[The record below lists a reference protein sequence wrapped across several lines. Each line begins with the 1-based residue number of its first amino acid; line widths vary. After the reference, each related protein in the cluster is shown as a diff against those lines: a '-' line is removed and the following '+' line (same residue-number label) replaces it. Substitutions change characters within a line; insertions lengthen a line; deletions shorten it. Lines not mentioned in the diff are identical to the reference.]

1 MPPRPASPRAPASA
15 SASAPFQAAATA
27 TPAANARAAWLPRA
41 LALLPALGFLI
52 IVLAPPL
59 NHDVAAVLDFS
70 ARMLAGERLYTGL
83 VDVNPPL
90 IFLLNLPAAWLAA
103 HTPLDGPRALLLGL
117 LLLCAG
123 VLALCR
129 ALGHAEGAR
138 PAGAAERAVT
148 GAALPL
154 LLLAAGYDFG
164 QREHI
169 MAVAALPYLVLAER
183 RIGGAATPWRLAAPA
198 VLLAALGFAL
208 KPHFLAAPALVEAV
222 VLGAGLARGRGAA
235 VLRDPV
241 PWAMAGLWA
250 LYLAAIPV
258 FFPDYLGHV
267 VPLVWQWYVGL
278 DGAPWWR
285 VLLTPVLGSGAL
297 FVLGLAALV
306 PAAMRRAPLGWLPAL
321 LLAAAAGGLLAALVQ
336 HKGWSYHLVPVWL
349 WGGWACALLLGR
361 GADALLPAA
370 PARRAAP
377 LLAAG
382 AAFALALLALR
393 GDQSPWIQFR
403 FAAGP
408 PGQLTEWLER
418 EAGDSRVLVLS
429 PDIAPAYP
437 AINYAGARSILPFM
451 SLWLLQSTYQRCPE
465 SGARY
470 RAAWEMSRAE
480 FTVFRTVAERLAR
493 TPPAAVLVSRY
504 TGMPACGGAPF
515 DFIAYFRRHPLFES
529 AWAQYRNWGEIDGY
543 QLFVRE
549 E

>member
-1 MPPRPASPRAPASA
+1 MPPRTPSA
-15 SASAPFQAAATA
+15 SAGSS
-27 TPAANARAAWLPRA
+27 AAWLPR
-41 LALLPALGFLI
+41 LPALLPALGFLA

-83 VDVNPPL
+83 LDVNPPL

-103 HTPLDGPRALLLGL
+103 HTPLDGPQALLLGL
-117 LLLCAG
+117 LLLCG
-123 VLALCR
+123 GSLALCAALLR
-129 ALGHAEGAR
+129 AAGGRAMGAV
-138 PAGAAERAVT
+138 ERAVT
-148 GAALPL
+148 GAVLPL

-169 MAVAALPYLVLAER
+169 MAVAALPYLALAER
-183 RIGGAATPWRLAAPA
+183 RILGAATPWRLAVPA

-208 KPHFLAAPALVEAV
+208 KPHFLAAPALVEAL
-222 VLGAGLARGRGAA
+222 VLGAGLARGQGAA

-241 PWAMAGLWA
+241 PWAMAALWA

-258 FFPDYLGHV
+258 FFPAYLGHV

-285 VLLTPVLGSGAL
+285 VLLAPVLGSGAL

-306 PAAMRRAPLGWLPAL
+306 PPAMRRGAAGWLPAL
-321 LLAAAAGGLLAALVQ
+321 LAAAAAGGLAAALVQ

-349 WGGWACALLLGR
+349 WGGWAGALLLAR
-361 GADALLPAA
+361 GADAALPPA

-382 AAFALALLALR
+382 LAFALALFALR
-393 GDQSPWIQFR
+393 GDQSPWIQLR

-408 PGQLTEWLER
+408 PGELTGWLER
-418 EAGDSRVLVLS
+418 EAGGARVLVLS

-437 AINYAGARSILPFM
+437 AINYAQARSILPFM

-465 SGARY
+465 GGARY
-470 RAAWEMSRAE
+470 RAPREMSDAE
-480 FTVFRTVAERLAR
+480 ATVFRTVAERMAQA
-493 TPPAAVLVSRY
+493 PPAAVLVSNY
-504 TGMPACGGAPF
+504 TGIPACGGAPF

-529 AWAQYRNWGEIDGY
+529 AWAQYRRRGEIDGH

>member
-1 MPPRPASPRAPASA
+1 MAPPPMPPRTPPALAATLPAAAPA
-15 SASAPFQAAATA
+15 
-27 TPAANARAAWLPRA
+27 ARAWLPRL
-41 LALLPALGFLI
+41 LALLPALGFLA

-103 HTPLDGPRALLLGL
+103 HTPLDGPQALLLGL
-117 LLLCAG
+117 LLLCG
-123 VLALCR
+123 GSLALCAALLR
-129 ALGHAEGAR
+129 APGGRAPGAV
-138 PAGAAERAVT
+138 ERAAT
-148 GAALPL
+148 GAVLPL

-183 RIGGAATPWRLAAPA
+183 RILGAATPWRLAVPA
-198 VLLAALGFAL
+198 LLLAATGFAL
-208 KPHFLAAPALVEAV
+208 KPHFLAAPALVEAL
-222 VLGAGLARGRGAA
+222 VLGAGLARGRGWA
-235 VLRDPV
+235 VLRDPA
-241 PWAMAGLWA
+241 PWAMAALWA
-250 LYLAAIPV
+250 LYLAAIPL
-258 FFPDYLGHV
+258 FFPAYLGHV

-285 VLLTPVLGSGAL
+285 VLLTPVLGSAAL
-297 FVLGLAALV
+297 FLLGLAALV
-306 PAAMRRAPLGWLPAL
+306 PPAMRRGAAGWLPAL
-321 LLAAAAGGLLAALVQ
+321 LAAAAAGGLLAALVQ

-349 WGGWACALLLGR
+349 WGGWAGALLLAR
-361 GADALLPAA
+361 GADAALPPA

-382 AAFALALLALR
+382 LAFALALFALR
-393 GDQSPWIQFR
+393 GDQSPWIQLR

-408 PGQLTEWLER
+408 PGALTGWLER
-418 EAGDSRVLVLS
+418 EARGARVLVLS

-437 AINYAGARSILPFM
+437 AINYAQARSILPFM
-451 SLWLLQSTYQRCPE
+451 SLWLLQSTYRQCPE
-465 SGARY
+465 GGARY
-470 RAAWEMSRAE
+470 RAPWEMSRAE
-480 FTVFRTVAERLAR
+480 FTVFRTVAERMAQA
-493 TPPAAVLVSRY
+493 PPTAVLVSNY
-504 TGMPACGGAPF
+504 TGIPECGGAPF

-529 AWAQYRNWGEIDGY
+529 AWAQYRRRGEIDGH